1 MRSWCLWLWLTSAF
15 MSEPRGQLN
24 QFNWCSKIHRL
35 WFTIIEY
42 YNDLVEILKCVDLK
56 LKLTTNFN
64 PNNRKLRRPL
74 ILRNLVNKILVIHQR
89 TIHKRI
95 IPDNLQPSIISSMVK
110 LALLLRHPIPLGN
123 SFETDQNNLPKN
135 KYINK

>member
-1 MRSWCLWLWLTSAF
+1 MVHY
-15 MSEPRGQLN
+15 
-24 QFNWCSKIHRL
+24 HRDS
-35 WFTIIEY
+35 IIEY
-42 YNDLVEILKCVDLK
+42 YLDLVENLKYVDPTLKCTKK
-56 LKLTTNFN
+56 LSKKFN
-64 PNNRKLRRPL
+64 QNNRKLQHPFPL
-74 ILRNLVNKILVIHQR
+74 SILRNLVNKILVIHQR